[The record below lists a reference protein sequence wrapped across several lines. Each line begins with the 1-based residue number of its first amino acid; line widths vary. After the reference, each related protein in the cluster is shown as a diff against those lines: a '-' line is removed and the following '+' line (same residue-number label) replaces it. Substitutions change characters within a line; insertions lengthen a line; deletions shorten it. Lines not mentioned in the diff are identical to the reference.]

1 MRPREFHAL
10 ALIAEHPRDAFES
23 LASVRFR
30 RAVKLLFASAVLAP
44 RHGLILGSSLHDYG
58 REIASYHIPVDKAIA
73 SIKRVEHLK
82 RLAMLVEGNAI
93 TDSHWRPRR
102 HREES
107 SLLAG
112 SIGEPDD
119 LICRTD
125 LFVVLH
131 LVELPEGGK
140 VLLKDVRA
148 QLG

>member
-1 MRPREFHAL
+1 
-10 ALIAEHPRDAFES
+10 
-23 LASVRFR
+23 
-30 RAVKLLFASAVLAP
+30 
-44 RHGLILGSSLHDYG
+44 
-58 REIASYHIPVDKAIA
+58 
-73 SIKRVEHLK
+73 
-82 RLAMLVEGNAI
+82 MLVEGNAI

-102 HREES
+102 HREERS
-107 SLLAG
+107 FLAG
-112 SIGEPDD
+112 SSGEPDD